1 MNDMAKV
8 FWTGRSQAVRLPKA
22 YRFDGKE
29 VRISREGDK
38 VVLQAVEEDGWAWIR
53 RLRPLD
59 DDAVAAGPDPP
70 RPRQEA
76 PGPEMMPDGPK
87 FDD

>member
-1 MNDMAKV
+1 MNDVAKV

-38 VVLQAVEEDGWAWIR
+38 VILQAVEEDGWAWIR
-53 RLRPLD
+53 RLAGGLD
-59 DDAVAAGPDPP
+59 DDAAAAALD
-70 RPRQEA
+70 R
-76 PGPEMMPDGPK
+76 PGPEAMPDGPV
-87 FDD
+87 FD